1 MEERVVP
8 QLFALALLGAGAVAV
23 TRWVAKQV
31 SAAKDAADA
40 AEAQLRRAAERAD
53 AQSGPRD
60 LGQLEWDEVSQ
71 VYKPRR

>member
-1 MEERVVP
+1 VP
-8 QLFALALLGAGAVAV
+8 QLFALALLGAGALAA
-23 TRWVAKQV
+23 TRWVVKQV

-53 AQSGPRD
+53 AQQSGPRD

-71 VYKPRR
+71 VYKPRH

>member
-1 MEERVVP
+1 VP
-8 QLFALALLGAGAVAV
+8 QLIALAVLGAGALAGY
-23 TRWVAKQV
+23 RWVAKQV

-40 AEAQLRRAAERAD
+40 AEAQLRKAADSQAN
-53 AQSGPRD
+53 GPRD

>member
-1 MEERVVP
+1 LP
-8 QLFALALLGAGAVAV
+8 QLIALAVLGAGALAGY
-23 TRWVAKQV
+23 RWVVKQV

-40 AEAQLRRAAERAD
+40 AEAQLRQAAGQRAD
-53 AQSGPRD
+53 TPRD

>member
-1 MEERVVP
+1 LP
-8 QLFALALLGAGAVAV
+8 QLIALAVLGAGALAGY
-23 TRWVAKQV
+23 RWVAKQV

-40 AEAQLRRAAERAD
+40 AEAKLREAAEQRAN
-53 AQSGPRD
+53 APRD